1 MLCGH
6 LVRGHRATGGTLS
19 FAETSHS
26 WKDCVGK
33 LLRRTCS
40 KVLEAPFQSRI
51 SRISGIS
58 RISMSFYIHSAA
70 EGGESI

>member
-19 FAETSHS
+19 FAESSHS

-33 LLRRTCS
+33 LLRSTCS
-40 KVLEAPFQSRI
+40 EVLEAPFQ

>member
-26 WKDCVGK
+26 WKDCVDK

-40 KVLEAPFQSRI
+40 KVLEAPFQ